1 MKTKLFILL
10 LFSMTIV
17 PIASG
22 QRLEAPTGY
31 RSLYFDREDYISTN
45 GDTIVYLYE
54 KGNRF
59 EPKKVDIGLFIP
71 GAFEFNKDAFS
82 LFQEEFPDLNYPDD
96 LWKFRGVELCLWTDY
111 EGNIISFYYRFYSDK
126 SCIYPDLEK
135 HLYDLA
141 VKIKKAGFKKY
152 DIRSMQPGVYSCFY
166 YNMARLYRDYIKFK
180 KH

>member
-1 MKTKLFILL
+1 MKTRLSIILL
-10 LFSMTIV
+10 FTVVIV
-17 PIASG
+17 STTSAQIISRPDYES
-22 QRLEAPTGY
+22 P
-31 RSLYFDREDYISTN
+31 YFDREDYIGEK
-45 GDTIVYLYE
+45 GDTTVYLYE

-59 EPKKVDIGLFIP
+59 EPEKVDIGIFVP
-71 GAFEFNKDAFS
+71 GTFEFNKDALS

-96 LWKFRGVELCLWTDY
+96 LWKFKGIELCLWTDY
-111 EGNIISFYYRFYSDK
+111 EGNIISFYYRSYSDK

-152 DIRSMQPGVYSCFY
+152 DMRSMQPGVYSCFY
-166 YNMARLYRDYIKFK
+166 YNMARLYRDYTKFK